1 MTIPTLAD
9 RSKRAFSQFFV
20 EVWRIKW
27 MVMLAVAIIV
37 IRANELVPE
46 TSATLLIFYKPALA
60 AIGFI
65 AAHIA
70 YQQAFPYLDQ
80 SELIKQATAPK
91 GEFRGEYA
99 LLFLGASV
107 LRGFIYAA
115 FVLGVTLGL

>member
-1 MTIPTLAD
+1 MAGPTLGE
-9 RSKRAFSQFFV
+9 RSRRAASQFFA
-20 EVWRIKW
+20 EVWRVKW
-27 MVMLAVAIIV
+27 MLVLAVAIIV
-37 IRANELVPE
+37 IRANELVPD

-80 SELIKQATAPK
+80 SELIRQATSSNS
-91 GEFRGEYA
+91 ESRGNYA
-99 LLFLGASV
+99 ILFLGASV
-107 LRGFIYAA
+107 LRGLIYAA

>member
-1 MTIPTLAD
+1 M
-9 RSKRAFSQFFV
+9 SAFRHFFA
-20 EVWRIKW
+20 EMWRVKW
-27 MVMLAVAIIV
+27 MLVLAIAIIV

-80 SELIKQATAPK
+80 SELIRHATT
-91 GEFRGEYA
+91 GEGQYRREYA
-99 LLFLGASV
+99 LLFLGASM